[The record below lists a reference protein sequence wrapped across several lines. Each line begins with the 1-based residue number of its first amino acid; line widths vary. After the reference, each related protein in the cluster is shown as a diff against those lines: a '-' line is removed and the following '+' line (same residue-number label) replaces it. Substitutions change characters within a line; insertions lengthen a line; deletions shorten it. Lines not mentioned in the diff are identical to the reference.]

1 MKGNRSINL
10 ALVLVFLAIVV
21 GGLAA
26 LRVYEQRTEARAVGH
41 LTTMLMLRK
50 SVLESYFES
59 LRSEVLLWSS
69 RPVVIDILKQ
79 LNRAQ
84 AEDDNEGIA
93 GFGDLGAESF
103 EGTRAVEAGTSIDL
117 RVKAF
122 AEHHQYYD
130 VFFIG
135 PEGDVLYTVAK
146 EADLGTNLIDGPYAD
161 TGLGRLFQA
170 LVHLDAPE
178 LATQDFSRYGPSAD
192 QPAAFLGSRVYDGE
206 TFLGVY
212 AIQIPEAPI
221 NRIMQFSAGMGE
233 SGETYLVGEDG
244 LMRST
249 SRFFDES
256 TVLAAEVTGRT
267 TRLALDGETGIDIV
281 DDYRGVP
288 VYSAYQGFAFEG
300 LRWAVLAE
308 QDIAE
313 VQAPIIRA
321 RYWAAGGV
329 LLVCVI
335 LLLLRFM
342 LIRIVLPSSIA
353 ALLGLS
359 LVAAE
364 SQADG

>member
-1 MKGNRSINL
+1 MSGNRSINL
-10 ALVLVFLAIVV
+10 TLVLIFLVIVI
-21 GGLAA
+21 GGLVG
-26 LRVYEQRTEARAVGH
+26 LRAYEQRTETQAVGH
-41 LTTMLMLRK
+41 LTTMLVLRK

-84 AEDDNEGIA
+84 AADDSEGIT
-93 GFGDLGAESF
+93 GFGELGADAINGS
-103 EGTRAVEAGTSIDL
+103 RPLEAGTSVDQ
-117 RVKAF
+117 RVRAF

-130 VFFIG
+130 VFFIS

-146 EADLGTNLIDGPYAD
+146 EADLGTNLLDGAYAD
-161 TGLGRLFQA
+161 SGLGRLFQT
-170 LVHLDAPE
+170 LISLDAPE
-178 LATQDFSRYGPSAD
+178 LATEDFSRYEPSAD
-192 QPAAFLGSRVYDGE
+192 QPAAFLGSRVYDDDV
-206 TFLGVY
+206 FIGVY

-221 NRIMQFSAGMGE
+221 NQIMQFSAGMGE

-249 SRFFDES
+249 SRFFAES
-256 TVLAAEVTGRT
+256 TVLVAEVTGET
-267 TRLALDGETGIDIV
+267 TELALRGESGISIV
-281 DDYRGVP
+281 DDYRGIP
-288 VYSAYQGFAFEG
+288 VYSAYEGFTFEG

-308 QDIAE
+308 QDVAE
-313 VQAPIIRA
+313 VRSSIIRA
-321 RYWAAGGV
+321 RYWAAGGL